1 MDFYKKYLKYK
12 IKYSNLK
19 LQYGGGAECK
29 IVGLF
34 GFGKEKPICDIL
46 KDKEC
51 SGNNIVLKLDHKKEM
66 LSKKCVPSI
75 EDSIKWFKTPVD
87 VVKFDMLDYPNTAQL
102 YTAEDYKK
110 VKYTIQDVLENLLII
125 YASDPKKYEALYD
138 KVKKCLELLDN
149 TPKSVDTTTSEDT
162 RLENKVILEDKK
174 NFMKFIYNLIISNNE
189 KKLSDDKYKEL
200 MNVLKLYF
208 DLTDNLSK
216 KPFIQTFLRYFA
228 FETSFNLIYDSINK
242 HLFEIKLA
250 YLLSPNLFK
259 WDPKLKK
266 FHREVTETVNETV
279 INFILEKLKILSIEE
294 IKKLFKMFNINYLGF
309 FYQYLKDRIK
319 TITDINLLLDSK
331 EAEYYSNFFDYFPE
345 IAIKSVNDLN
355 VNDIVLKFNSSVIP
369 DKHRGIVKNI
379 LINKLKNLLEQQKYI
394 EFYELLYQ
402 SKNILDKGEKQSLYG
417 LITSKQNSSKYM
429 VAILNKFNDT
439 KDDTKDDII
448 RQFAILMVVAF
459 MYGFVITEEIKNII
473 SMLMNKLSLS
483 EPDFYLHQYRQFAGT
498 PKYYTMD
505 EYKAFNSSIE
515 KKGIQFSGIQQAE
528 IAKIIPSYESPV
540 VKPQVVSASKPRT
553 RIR

>member
-1 MDFYKKYLKYK
+1 
-12 IKYSNLK
+12 
-19 LQYGGGAECK
+19 
-29 IVGLF
+29 
-34 GFGKEKPICDIL
+34 
-46 KDKEC
+46 
-51 SGNNIVLKLDHKKEM
+51 
-66 LSKKCVPSI
+66 
-75 EDSIKWFKTPVD
+75 
-87 VVKFDMLDYPNTAQL
+87 
-102 YTAEDYKK
+102 
-110 VKYTIQDVLENLLII
+110 
-125 YASDPKKYEALYD
+125 
-138 KVKKCLELLDN
+138 
-149 TPKSVDTTTSEDT
+149 
-162 RLENKVILEDKK
+162 
-174 NFMKFIYNLIISNNE
+174 
-189 KKLSDDKYKEL
+189 
-200 MNVLKLYF
+200 
-208 DLTDNLSK
+208 
-216 KPFIQTFLRYFA
+216 
-228 FETSFNLIYDSINK
+228 
-242 HLFEIKLA
+242 
-250 YLLSPNLFK
+250 
-259 WDPKLKK
+259 
-266 FHREVTETVNETV
+266 
-279 INFILEKLKILSIEE
+279 
-294 IKKLFKMFNINYLGF
+294 MFNINYLGF

-319 TITDINLLLDSK
+319 TITDINLLLDSD
-331 EAEYYSNFFDYFPE
+331 EYYSNFFDYFPE